1 VRNLKKMIYRGLK
14 WKKFKFTVTPNE
26 FENLF
31 NDLEYFIAI
40 TNTPV
45 DENYQINDKTSIF
58 SQYQLYYNKIISGT
72 EWKNNDWKLDIHT
85 ALTDNIEHIKF
96 ERFEIEEDGIIKT
109 FKRAIQIEPVINI
122 SPFSLQID
130 NKNRLTVIF
139 FDSKCNSNIGLEIS
153 YPKEIQNLESGE
165 ISSTENFSTH
175 KLYLELV
182 KRIKEISKKSKAKRN
197 NNLSKPNFW
206 ISSNCI
212 EEVNKNVM
220 IKRNLITLE

>member
-1 VRNLKKMIYRGLK
+1 MGYRGLK
-14 WKKFKFTVTPNE
+14 WQKIKFILTPNE
-26 FENLF
+26 FKNLF

-40 TNTPV
+40 TNTRV

-58 SQYQLYYNKIISGT
+58 SQYQLYYNKVTSGI
-72 EWKNNDWKLDIHT
+72 EWKNDDWKLEIYT

-96 ERFEIEEDGIIKT
+96 EKFKIEEDGIIKT

-122 SPFSLQID
+122 SPFSLKID
-130 NKNRLTVIF
+130 HKDRLTVMF
-139 FDSKCNSNIGLEIS
+139 SERNSNIGLEIS
-153 YPKEIQNLESGE
+153 YPREVQYLGSREI
-165 ISSTENFSTH
+165 ISTENLSTH

-182 KRIKEISKKSKAKRN
+182 KRIKKISKKAKAKRN
-197 NNLSKPNFW
+197 DSLSKPNFW

-212 EEVNKNVM
+212 DGVNKNVM